1 MRPLFLFCFCLC
13 DKAWLLLS
21 GRFTVVADFQRGALT
36 SSVLN
41 IASLL
46 GEAKIAGFVAE
57 KLEAALQKM
66 QAQVSVHWSSLK
78 SNTVS
83 HSTEAGKN
91 QNLTLDKNM
100 RTNTDTN
107 VNTNTNMNTHMHVDT
122 SMDMNLNMDMDTQ
135 AQLMKVIRCFD

>member
-1 MRPLFLFCFCLC
+1 MRPLFFTRFCLC
-13 DKAWLLLS
+13 DEAWLLLS
-21 GRFTVVADFQRGALT
+21 ERFTVVADFQRGGLT

-46 GEAKIAGFVAE
+46 GEAKIDGFVAE
-57 KLEAALQKM
+57 KLEAALQNL
-66 QAQVSVHWSSLK
+66 QAQVSVYWSSLK

-91 QNLTLDKNM
+91 QKVTLAMNM
-100 RTNTDTN
+100 RTNTN
-107 VNTNTNMNTHMHVDT
+107 LNTNMNMNTHMHMDT